1 MRLRVFEAATAQ
13 EALEAVR
20 RALGPDAA
28 ILATTRVGDRVR
40 VTAAVDLDA
49 GTPEDILDGGGSERV
64 AAEVEACLA
73 AHRLLPEHLQ
83 RLVDEAAGC
92 GLAECEPALAHAL
105 AALGGFARPDALH
118 GRSLAVVGP
127 PGAGKTTLL
136 VRLAAAAR
144 LAGWEVRVVL
154 AGDVQAGARERLA
167 ALLRPLGLEPSAAG
181 RRIAADPATSLLMDT
196 VGANPFDPR
205 ELAAALE
212 RVRDAGCSPLLVLP
226 ACTDAAEAFD
236 AASNFAAL
244 GVRRAVVTGLDRTR
258 RLGAVVSLLAAGL
271 VLCGATASPF
281 LDRGVLP
288 LTPAGLARMF
298 LRRQDRTRERPA

>member
-20 RALGPDAA
+20 RVLGPDAA

-49 GTPEDILDGGGSERV
+49 TPAEDILAGAGSERV
-64 AAEVEACLA
+64 ASEVDACLA
-73 AHRLLPEHLQ
+73 AHRVLPDQLG
-83 RLVDEAAGC
+83 RLVEEAAGS
-92 GLAECEPALAHAL
+92 GLAESEAALAHAL
-105 AALGGFARPDALH
+105 AALGGFARPDVLH
-118 GRSLAVVGP
+118 GGSLAVVGP
-127 PGAGKTTLL
+127 PGAGKTTLI

-144 LAGWEVRVVL
+144 LAGREVRVAVD
-154 AGDVQAGARERLA
+154 GDLQAGARERLA
-167 ALLRPLGLEPSAAG
+167 ALLRPLGLQASDGKDRDGDGP
-181 RRIAADPATSLLMDT
+181 LLVDT
-196 VGANPFDPR
+196 VGTNPFDAR
-205 ELAAALE
+205 ELAAVLE
-212 RVRDAGCSPLLVLP
+212 RVRGRGCTPILVLP

-236 AASNFAAL
+236 AGCNFAAL

-258 RLGAVVSLLAAGL
+258 RLGSLVSLLAAGL

-288 LTPAGLARMF
+288 LTPAGLARML
-298 LRRQDRTRERPA
+298 LRRKDRTRERPA